1 MTRYDKSIQIPKS
14 PIELPALLL
23 LLLDQTGKSWTR
35 CERCK
40 KKNRLDESRKRF

>member
-23 LLLDQTGKSWTR
+23 LLLLDQTGKSWTR

-40 KKNRLDESRKRF
+40 KEQVR